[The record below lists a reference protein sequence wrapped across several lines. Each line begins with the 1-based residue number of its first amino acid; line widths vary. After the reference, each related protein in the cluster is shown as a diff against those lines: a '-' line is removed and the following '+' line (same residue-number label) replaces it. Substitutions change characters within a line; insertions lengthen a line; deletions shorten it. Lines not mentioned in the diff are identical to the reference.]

1 MIKRLVILGGL
12 TTALLTLLAPAGKA
26 QDGSLDRP
34 FTATQEERIE
44 EIVRA
49 YLLKRPE
56 TLIEARQ
63 ALDTRQAEAAA
74 AQFALALQKTR
85 QGLLHDPATPIG
97 GNPDGVVSVVEF
109 FDYNCAYCRRA
120 SPTVAE
126 ILNGSPNVRLVY
138 KELPILGESSKL
150 AARAALA
157 VHRQSPKLYESFH
170 KALMSAKDKLTE
182 DAVVDLARKVGADV
196 ERMRSHMDDPA
207 IQAHLDRNIELA
219 NVLGIKGTP
228 AFVIGNEHVQGAQ
241 PLAVLQSAI
250 ERARAIQ

>member
-1 MIKRLVILGGL
+1 MMKELVILGGL
-12 TTALLTLLAPAGKA
+12 TAFLLTLLAPAGKA
-26 QDGSLDRP
+26 QDGSLDGP
-34 FTATQEERIE
+34 FTAEQEQRIE

-63 ALDTRQAEAAA
+63 ALEARQAEAAA
-74 AQFALALQKTR
+74 AQFALALQQTR
-85 QGLLHDPATPIG
+85 EGLLHDPATPIG
-97 GNPDGVVSVVEF
+97 GNRDGVVSVVEF

-126 ILNGSPNVRLVY
+126 ILKGNLDVRLVY
-138 KELPILGESSKL
+138 KELPILGDSSKF

-157 VHRQSPKLYESFH
+157 VHRQSPELYESFH

-182 DAVVDLARKVGADV
+182 DAVVDLAREVGADV

-207 IQAHLDRNIELA
+207 IQAHLDHNVELA
-219 NVLGIKGTP
+219 KVLGINGTP
-228 AFVIGNEHVQGAQ
+228 AFVIGNAHVRGAQ
-241 PLAVLQSAI
+241 PLAVLRKAI
-250 ERARAIQ
+250 EKARAIQ